1 MSDCGAI
8 STIMN
13 THHYTS
19 TVEDTVAVA
28 LHAGTDLNCGVFYAN
43 YTQQAL
49 DKKTIVE
56 ADIDRALQRTFEVLV
71 RLGWFDPSEQQPY
84 RQLSKADV
92 DTPQSRQ
99 LALESSQKSIV
110 LLKNA
115 NRSLPLSVD
124 RLSTGKIVLIGPTAD
139 ATVLMQGNYY
149 GKAPYLIDPI
159 TAIKNITAGRST
171 NVQFARGCNISDPDQ
186 SGFAAA
192 IELAKSADVVIYI
205 GGLDQTVERETAD
218 RTSIAVPD
226 VQLALIQQLEKVAR
240 SPLHIVIMSGSG
252 LDLTYVRDSP
262 LIGSLIWMGYAGQSG
277 GTAIANVLFG
287 QYNPAGRLPFT
298 MYPASFVNT
307 VSMFDM
313 GMRPSSKNPG
323 RTYKFYT
330 GQAVFEFGSGLS
342 YTTFVYSWNNDT
354 ARSSYS
360 ISSLLKTNSADDRIQ
375 LQSFRVN
382 VTNTGD
388 MAGDDV
394 VLAFLKSSKATIDE
408 QMAPL
413 KELFGFQRI
422 NLAVSQTKE
431 VFFPFHVRDL
441 LTVAQDGSKWLHP
454 GSYNILI
461 GKQHIHT
468 VQLFGRATRWASLKR
483 VSP

>member
-1 MSDCGAI
+1 MNFTHGCRINDSD
-8 STIMN
+8 
-13 THHYTS
+13 
-19 TVEDTVAVA
+19 E
-28 LHAGTDLNCGVFYAN
+28 
-43 YTQQAL
+43 
-49 DKKTIVE
+49 
-56 ADIDRALQRTFEVLV
+56 
-71 RLGWFDPSEQQPY
+71 
-84 RQLSKADV
+84 
-92 DTPQSRQ
+92 
-99 LALESSQKSIV
+99 
-110 LLKNA
+110 
-115 NRSLPLSVD
+115 
-124 RLSTGKIVLIGPTAD
+124 
-139 ATVLMQGNYY
+139 
-149 GKAPYLIDPI
+149 
-159 TAIKNITAGRST
+159 
-171 NVQFARGCNISDPDQ
+171 

-192 IELAKSADVVIYI
+192 VALAQSSDVVIFF
-205 GGLDQTVERETAD
+205 GGIDGTIEGEGRD
-218 RTSIAVPD
+218 RTVITLPD
-226 VQLALIQQLEKVAR
+226 TQMALIQQLEKASR
-240 SPLHIVIMSGSG
+240 SPIHVVIMSGSG
-252 LDLTYVRDSP
+252 LDLTFPRDSNQVA
-262 LIGSLIWMGYAGQSG
+262 SLIWMGYAGQSG
-277 GTAIANVLFG
+277 GTAIANALFG